1 MSGITLL
8 VNWKCKGNWHSRKV
22 CVSPHSQYLE
32 GTTVFAL
39 NLSYTLYVLLQ
50 SRAHK
55 FFYRELPLITII
67 VSLTFLSTHTVV
79 NLLIWIKK
87 YLKLR
92 QKWTKNNANEDIRKG
107 PLVVYELIRR
117 KSFVF
122 CSWKFML
129 ERNEKYFCCFL
140 CLSLIFSYK
149 CMVFIY
155 PLYFIVKK
163 ES

>member
-92 QKWTKNNANEDIRKG
+92 QNGQKIMQMRTLEKALWWYTSSLEEKVLSSVLESSCLKEMRSTFVAFFVCLLFSATNAWSSSTHCT
-107 PLVVYELIRR
+107 L
-117 KSFVF
+117 
-122 CSWKFML
+122 
-129 ERNEKYFCCFL
+129 
-140 CLSLIFSYK
+140 
-149 CMVFIY
+149 
-155 PLYFIVKK
+155 
-163 ES
+163 

>member
-122 CSWKFML
+122 LFLKVHAWKKWEVL
-129 ERNEKYFCCFL
+129 L
-140 CLSLIFSYK
+140 LLSLFVSYFQLFSTH
-149 CMVFIY
+149 CT
-155 PLYFIVKK
+155 L
-163 ES
+163 

>member
-67 VSLTFLSTHTVV
+67 VSLTFLSTHTVLDQKIWKNCAKNGQKIMQMRTLEKALWWYTSSLEEKV
-79 NLLIWIKK
+79 LSSVLESSCLKEMRSTFVAFFVCLLFSA
-87 YLKLR
+87 
-92 QKWTKNNANEDIRKG
+92 TNAWSSSTHCT
-107 PLVVYELIRR
+107 L
-117 KSFVF
+117 
-122 CSWKFML
+122 
-129 ERNEKYFCCFL
+129 
-140 CLSLIFSYK
+140 
-149 CMVFIY
+149 
-155 PLYFIVKK
+155 
-163 ES
+163 

>member
-79 NLLIWIKK
+79 DQKMW
-87 YLKLR
+87 KLR
-92 QKWTKNNANEDIRKG
+92 LNWTKIMQMRTLEKALWWYTSSLE
-107 PLVVYELIRR
+107 E

-149 CMVFIY
+149 CMVSTHCT
-155 PLYFIVKK
+155 L
-163 ES
+163 

>member
-79 NLLIWIKK
+79 DQKMW
-87 YLKLR
+87 KLR
-92 QKWTKNNANEDIRKG
+92 LKTKIMQMRTLEKALWWYTSSLEEKV
-107 PLVVYELIRR
+107 L
-117 KSFVF
+117 SF

-149 CMVFIY
+149 CMVFFY